1 VLEHPGSETA
11 QATLRY
17 LEGENFVSYHAMP
30 LIAKGQVQGVLE
42 IFRRT
47 PLPVDQEWITFFEMV
62 AGQTAIAIDNG
73 HLFEN
78 LQQSN
83 LELTLAYDAT
93 IQGWSQALELRDEET
108 EGHTRRV
115 TELTLRLIHAMGI
128 ADVETEHIRRGSLL
142 HDIGKIAVPDSI
154 LLKSGPLNEVE
165 WSVMRQHPQ
174 YAYNMLAP
182 ITYLAPAIHIPWC
195 HHEKWDGSGYPRGIK
210 GDAIPMAARIFAIA
224 DVFDA
229 LTSNRPYRL
238 AWTREKAM
246 EYIQEQSGKQFDPR
260 VVVAFMDLMADGK

>member
-1 VLEHPGSETA
+1 L
-11 QATLRY
+11 QY
-17 LEGENFVSYHAMP
+17 LEGENFVSYHAIP

-47 PLPVDQEWITFFEMV
+47 PMQVDQEWITFFEML
-62 AGQTAIAIDNG
+62 AGQTALAIDNG

-78 LQQSN
+78 LQHTN

-108 EGHTRRV
+108 EGHTLRV
-115 TELTLRLIHAMGI
+115 TDLTLRLIQTMGLEEVEMEHA
-128 ADVETEHIRRGSLL
+128 RRGSLL

-154 LLKSGPLNEVE
+154 LLKPGPLDEHE

-174 YAYNMLAP
+174 YAYNMLSP

-195 HHEKWDGSGYPRGIK
+195 HHERWDGSGYPRGLK
-210 GDAIPMAARIFAIA
+210 GEAIPMVARIFAVV
-224 DVFDA
+224 DVYDA

-238 AWTREKAM
+238 AWTHEKAI
-246 EYIQEQSGKQFDPR
+246 EYIREQSGMHFDPK
-260 VVVAFMDLMADGK
+260 VVKAFLDLIVGEK